1 LQKNKL
7 GILVPNYNGASF
19 IDETIDS
26 LKKCFPKAKLIIVD
40 DCSTDDSLKVL
51 NELNVFV
58 IKRERNGGFGAA
70 VNSGLK
76 YFQSKGYRNILIA
89 NSDIKLK
96 KSDSILIISAI
107 NQFSNNSKMAVM
119 GFVENNN
126 EVMFNEELPGFLFV
140 LKLNILDTVGY
151 FDEKFYMYG
160 EEQDFFRRVK
170 SAGFNLFQSGI
181 HVEHTGEMSGSNRFI
196 NSWYAIR
203 NSIYLEVKTFSIMK
217 VFYKIT
223 SLFFIINKFYS
234 PKKIDLSII
243 RLRRQ
248 GILIGNIFLITAI
261 IWNFYNLFFM
271 LIFHVKSK
279 LS

>member
-107 NQFSNNSKMAVM
+107 NQD
-119 GFVENNN
+119 GC
-126 EVMFNEELPGFLFV
+126 
-140 LKLNILDTVGY
+140 
-151 FDEKFYMYG
+151 YG
-160 EEQDFFRRVK
+160 FRRK
-170 SAGFNLFQSGI
+170 
-181 HVEHTGEMSGSNRFI
+181 
-196 NSWYAIR
+196 
-203 NSIYLEVKTFSIMK
+203 
-217 VFYKIT
+217 
-223 SLFFIINKFYS
+223 
-234 PKKIDLSII
+234 
-243 RLRRQ
+243 
-248 GILIGNIFLITAI
+248 
-261 IWNFYNLFFM
+261 
-271 LIFHVKSK
+271 
-279 LS
+279 